1 MLKSSGVVQT
11 SLCWQL
17 WAPSWAM
24 VPCSGI
30 AGLLLRGSCH
40 RHHDDYLMHDDLGL
54 GNCLAVN
61 VTPHHSIRPL
71 IDFNKIINCTA
82 ASRYLFFAGYI
93 IKLGAL
99 LPPAMA
105 PAS

>member
-1 MLKSSGVVQT
+1 MLESLGVVQT

-30 AGLLLRGSCH
+30 AGLLRRGSCH
-40 RHHDDYLMHDDLGL
+40 RHHDDCLMHDDL

-61 VTPHHSIRPL
+61 MIPHHSIRPL
-71 IDFNKIINCTA
+71 IDFNKIIDCTV
-82 ASRYLFFAGYI
+82 ASRHLFFARYI
-93 IKLGAL
+93 TKLGAL
-99 LPPAMA
+99 LPSAMA